1 MSRKMTMEQLRK
13 AMTPNA
19 PTRES
24 LAAEVRFAEERLAR
38 AAAKVAV
45 ADAEYD
51 AAEDSLDAKRN
62 ALEAFKAANPDAQ
75 MEIF

>member
-19 PTRES
+19 PTHES
-24 LAAEVRFAEERLAR
+24 LATEVRFAEERLAR
-38 AAAKVAV
+38 AGAKVAV

-51 AAEDSLDAKRN
+51 AAETYLEAKRD
-62 ALEAFKAANPDAQ
+62 ALEAFKAANRDPQ